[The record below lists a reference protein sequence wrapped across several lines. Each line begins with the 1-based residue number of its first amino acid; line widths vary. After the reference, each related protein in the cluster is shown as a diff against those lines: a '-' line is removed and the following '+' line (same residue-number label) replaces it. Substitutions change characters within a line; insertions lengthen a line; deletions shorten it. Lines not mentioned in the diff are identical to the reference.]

1 MRHEEARALAGAY
14 LDGEADPLAR
24 AELEAHLAGC
34 PACRQA
40 VETER
45 GFSAALRAE
54 AEYFEAP
61 EGLAARLAAAAAAAA
76 PATVAP
82 LPPAPVAARPRRA
95 WQRSPALALAASLAL
110 VAVLSGGIGYYAG
123 LGAPPGGG
131 GLVEAVVD
139 SHIRSLQAEHLTD
152 VASTDQ
158 HTVKPWF
165 DGRLDAAPPVRD
177 LAAEGF
183 PLLGGR
189 LDYLDGRPVAALVYR
204 HAKHLINLLVWP
216 HQADTAR
223 PDLATQ
229 RRGYNVRHWQAGDLD
244 YWLVS
249 DLEMDQ
255 LAQLEALLRRP

>member
-24 AELEAHLAGC
+24 AELESHLAGC
-34 PACRQA
+34 PSCRQA
-40 VETER
+40 IDAAR
-45 GFSAALRAE
+45 GFSAAIRAE

-61 EGLAARLAAAAAAAA
+61 QGLAARLAAAAAAAA
-76 PATVAP
+76 EPASAPVVP
-82 LPPAPVAARPRRA
+82 LPRPRTT
-95 WQRSPALALAASLAL
+95 WERSPALALAASLAL
-110 VAVLSGGIGYYAG
+110 VAVLSGGIGYYAAQTG
-123 LGAPPGGG
+123 PQEGGVVAE
-131 GLVEAVVD
+131 LVD

-152 VASTDQ
+152 VTSTDQ

-165 DGRLDAAPPVRD
+165 DGRLDSAPPVRD

-183 PLLGGR
+183 PLIGGR
-189 LDYLDGRPVAALVYR
+189 LDYLEGRPVAALVYR
-204 HAKHLINLLVWP
+204 RAKHPINLFVWP

-223 PDLATQ
+223 PALATE

-249 DLEMDQ
+249 DLEMGE